1 MLENLEVIID
11 DNKLYLYD
19 DQLFFSEDLDK
30 GIDTTRNA
38 ESLIK
43 VGYNSDKDLIFY
55 EKIRTFFTDKNVE
68 EKYSFENYNWN
79 VLFKIERD
87 ELVKYEKEEPGFDN
101 FLKEFKVRIKINY
114 DYIISNGLIHYIKE
128 PNYCFKN
135 INLMD
140 MPFIKLNPS
149 RNHKYDGPIFTASHE
164 FEVEIQNRGLRYTK
178 EYKRNE

>member
-1 MLENLEVIID
+1 MSVISGNLEVIID
-11 DNKLYLYD
+11 DNRQVVYGA
-19 DQLFFSEDLDK
+19 K
-30 GIDTTRNA
+30 GKRVIVANRNA

-43 VGYNSDKDLIFY
+43 IGYNSDKDLIFY

-101 FLKEFKVRIKINY
+101 FLKEFKERIKKNY
-114 DYIISNGLIHYIKE
+114 DYFISEGLIHHIKE
-128 PNYCFKN
+128 PNYYFEN
-135 INLMD
+135 GL
-140 MPFIKLNPS
+140 FAIKSDLDE
-149 RNHKYDGPIFTASHE
+149 YIFTASHE

>member
-11 DNKLYLYD
+11 NNRQILYGENLRTD
-19 DQLFFSEDLDK
+19 KLDK
-30 GIDTTRNA
+30 VIDANRNA

-43 VGYNSDKDLIFY
+43 IGYNSHKDLIFY
-55 EKIRTFFTDKNVE
+55 EKIKTYFTDKSVE
-68 EKYSFENYNWN
+68 KEFSYKNFNWN

-87 ELVKYEKEEPGFDN
+87 ELVKYDKEESGFDN
-101 FLKEFKVRIKINY
+101 FLKEFKERIKINY
-114 DYIISNGLIHYIKE
+114 DYLISNGLIHYIKE

-140 MPFIKLNPS
+140 MPIITLNPS

-164 FEVEIQNRGLRYTK
+164 FEVVIQNRGLRYTK
-178 EYKRNE
+178 EFKRNE

>member
-1 MLENLEVIID
+1 MSVISENLEVIID
-11 DNKLYLYD
+11 NNSQVLYGENLRTDKL
-19 DQLFFSEDLDK
+19 
-30 GIDTTRNA
+30 IDAERNA

-43 VGYNSDKDLIFY
+43 IGYNSNKDLIFY
-55 EKIRTFFTDKNVE
+55 EKIKTFFIDKGLDKE
-68 EKYSFENYNWN
+68 FSYENYNWN
-79 VLFKIERD
+79 VLLKIERD

-101 FLKEFKVRIKINY
+101 FLKEFRERIKINY
-114 DYIISNGLIHYIKE
+114 DYLISNGLIHYIKE

-149 RNHKYDGPIFTASHE
+149 KDHKYDGPIFTASHE
-164 FEVEIQNRGLRYTK
+164 FEVEIQKRGLRYIK

>member
-19 DQLFFSEDLDK
+19 DQLFYSEDLDK
-30 GIDTTRNA
+30 GIDTNRNA

-43 VGYNSDKDLIFY
+43 IGYNSNKDLIFY
-55 EKIRTFFTDKNVE
+55 EKIKTFFIDKGLDKE
-68 EKYSFENYNWN
+68 FSYENYNWN

-101 FLKEFKVRIKINY
+101 FLKEFKERIKKNY
-114 DYIISNGLIHYIKE
+114 DYFISEGLIHHIKE
-128 PNYCFKN
+128 PNYYFEDD
-135 INLMD
+135 L
-140 MPFIKLNPS
+140 FAIKSDLDE
-149 RNHKYDGPIFTASHE
+149 YIFTASHE

>member
-19 DQLFFSEDLDK
+19 DQLFYSEDLDK

-101 FLKEFKVRIKINY
+101 FLKKFKEKIKINY

-128 PNYCFKN
+128 PNYCFKD

-164 FEVEIQNRGLRYTK
+164 FEVVIQNRGLRYTK
-178 EYKRNE
+178 EFKRNE

>member
-19 DQLFFSEDLDK
+19 DQLFYSEDLDK

-101 FLKEFKVRIKINY
+101 FLKEFKERIKKNY
-114 DYIISNGLIHYIKE
+114 DYFISEGLIHHIKE
-128 PNYCFKN
+128 PNYYFEDD
-135 INLMD
+135 L
-140 MPFIKLNPS
+140 FAIKSDLDE
-149 RNHKYDGPIFTASHE
+149 YIFTASHE